1 MGSVAAGR
9 RIAAVVYS
17 REPVSK
23 TGPSQKLTGHK
34 KGRGRK
40 RASALSQVLIRRI
53 MSGEQRR
60 MVAKRD
66 VDTQRLSETLYR
78 EVMRRSD
85 PEQDWW
91 VTRDV
96 IERELGMN
104 TDDLFDA
111 AELLIE
117 DRWVVGVW

>member
-1 MGSVAAGR
+1 M
-9 RIAAVVYS
+9 
-17 REPVSK
+17 
-23 TGPSQKLTGHK
+23 
-34 KGRGRK
+34 
-40 RASALSQVLIRRI
+40 
-53 MSGEQRR
+53 
-60 MVAKRD
+60 AKRD
-66 VDTQRLSETLYR
+66 VETQRLSETLYR